1 MDQHFFKGGDERSEI
16 ASAKMPA
23 GRLHTAGVF
32 NTPAEEFS
40 MLVSNVRHITHRM
53 LGTAD
58 HRKIAP
64 LTRSVGGEWPLR
76 A

>member
-1 MDQHFFKGGDERSEI
+1 MDQHFFKGGDERSAV

-23 GRLHTAGVF
+23 GELQAAVF
-32 NTPAEEFS
+32 NTPAEELS
-40 MLVSNVRHITHRM
+40 ILVSNVRHITHRM
-53 LGTAD
+53 IGTAE

-64 LTRSVGGEWPLR
+64 LSRIVGGEWPLR